1 MMLLLML
8 RKLHK
13 NTKVLV
19 NKYLNFTSFFNKKEV
34 KFLKSRANFF
44 SMNGNK
50 DLSKK
55 IVYDYKNKNK
65 NKNKFKKIKKGLISF
80 INLIE
85 KTEPIFHNHSLYF
98 KNEKN

>member
-1 MMLLLML
+1 ML

-44 SMNGNK
+44 SMNSNK

-55 IVYDYKNKNK
+55 IVYDYNNK

>member
-1 MMLLLML
+1 
-8 RKLHK
+8 
-13 NTKVLV
+13 
-19 NKYLNFTSFFNKKEV
+19 
-34 KFLKSRANFF
+34 
-44 SMNGNK
+44 MNGNK

-65 NKNKFKKIKKGLISF
+65 NKFKKIKKGLISF
-80 INLIE
+80 IDLIE

>member
-1 MMLLLML
+1 ML

-65 NKNKFKKIKKGLISF
+65 NKFKKIKKDLISF